1 MSYNKIYIRNNEIID
16 ISEIQNMITTSSFFE
31 ENLNNILKFLKN
43 KCEYLEDICNH
54 DYLNTLNE
62 KDLISNKF
70 KLLATLNVKRNV
82 EDLKTKNFR
91 EYFKT
96 YMYKGIFPFSILE
109 LDCPYNLYF
118 FREGLLPMN
127 HYGYSYNFPDV
138 ISHKMKCL
146 FVGERTQ
153 KPNSIFRKVINP
165 LIVNKNEDD
174 LLLDVSESYINKGIE
189 EGYEE
194 ICNWF
199 KNLMYIIEKTSY
211 TEFLKTSYKIDIDP
225 KIIKSEEI
233 IRKRVEEV
241 CLTKAKNNNYLE
253 NKGNFIMSIVDSWHS
268 SSFKFTHE
276 NEKIFHEIY
285 GIQAYIDEL
294 IGSLKDTDYKIYE

>member
-31 ENLNNILKFLKN
+31 ENLSIILKFLKN

-70 KLLATLNVKRNV
+70 KLLAALNVKRNV
-82 EDLKTKNFR
+82 EDLKTKDFR

-138 ISHKMKCL
+138 ISHKISHKMKCL
-146 FVGERTQ
+146 FVGERTRW
-153 KPNSIFRKVINP
+153 PNSIFRKVINP

-174 LLLDVSESYINKGIE
+174 LLLDVSESYINKGIK

-199 KNLMYIIEKTSY
+199 KNLMYIIEKTSH
-211 TEFLKTSYKIDIDP
+211 KIDIDP
-225 KIIKSEEI
+225 RIIKSEEI
-233 IRKRVEEV
+233 IRKHAEEV
-241 CLTKAKNNNYLE
+241 WLTKAKNNNYLE
-253 NKGNFIMSIVDSWHS
+253 NKGNFIMNIVDSWHS

-285 GIQAYIDEL
+285 GIQTYIDEL